1 MGLTKSFWW
10 AVASI
15 VLMVVGAFGPWAKV
29 LTLTINGTDDGK
41 DGWVV
46 VGAAAVGALGL
57 RLCLLVRRWGP
68 ALLVLIAALASAA
81 TAGYDIRDTNN
92 LASQTGVAASTG
104 WGLYVALVGSI
115 SLLLASIG
123 VAVETKRAR
132 RTSGAVSTQP
142 PPAA

>member
-1 MGLTKSFWW
+1 MRLTKSFWW

-15 VLMVVGAFGPWAKV
+15 VLMVVGALGPWAKV

-46 VGAAAVGALGL
+46 VGAAAVAALGL
-57 RLCLLVRRWGP
+57 LLCLLVRRWGP
-68 ALLVLIAALASAA
+68 ALLVLLAAFASGA
-81 TAGYDIRDTNN
+81 TAGYDIRDTHTLESNAG
-92 LASQTGVAASTG
+92 LGASTG

-123 VAVETKRAR
+123 VVVETRRAR
-132 RTSGAVSTQP
+132 RASDAVSTQP

>member
-1 MGLTKSFWW
+1 MGLPKSFWW

-29 LTLTINGTDDGK
+29 FTLTINGTDDGK

-57 RLCLLVRRWGP
+57 LLCLLVRSWRP
-68 ALLVLIAALASAA
+68 AVVVLIAALAGAA
-81 TAGYDIRDTNN
+81 TAGYDIRDTHN
-92 LASQTGVAASTG
+92 LASGTGGGVSTE

-123 VAVETKRAR
+123 VAVETRQAGRA
-132 RTSGAVSTQP
+132 T
-142 PPAA
+142 AASVP